1 MSSNTVTPFDFS
13 RIFFMNQLIFSNA
26 RILTVDEEFTG
37 TVVLA
42 DGIIQSVD
50 RGNTS
55 VPAAKDWGGDWL
67 LPGLV
72 ELHTDNLEK
81 HLSPR
86 PGVLW
91 NAHSAM
97 MVHDAQCAAA
107 GITTVLDSVVIG
119 DLDEGGPRCQTQ
131 HTSIAALHQ
140 CRDEGLM
147 RVDHLLHLR
156 CELSAPDMLEVFH
169 QYTSDPLLTLVSMM
183 DHTPGQRQWRDLKSY
198 RRYTERNGRYSDA
211 EFDAMIAQRKADQQA
226 YSLPHRVEIVRE
238 SVARGLPLA
247 SHDDTLLSDIEV
259 AIAEGIGMSEFPTTV
274 AAARAARAAGMS
286 IIMGG
291 PNMVKGGSHSG
302 NVSAAELAQL
312 DLLDIF
318 SSDYV
323 PSSLLMATFMLS
335 ALEDWT
341 LVKAVRTVTVNPA
354 RAINLQ
360 DRGEV
365 ALGQRGDLLRV
376 RMNRVGMPVV
386 VETWREGQRAF

>member
-1 MSSNTVTPFDFS
+1 MSTYKLSKPH
-13 RIFFMNQLIFSNA
+13 IFRNA
-26 RILTVDEEFTG
+26 RIVTAEEEFTG
-37 TVVLA
+37 CVVIDQGL
-42 DGIIQSVD
+42 IQSVD

-55 VPAAKDWGGDWL
+55 VPGAEDWAGDWL

-97 MVHDAQCAAA
+97 LVHDAQCAAA

-119 DLDEGGPRCQTQ
+119 DLDQGGARCQTQ

-147 RVDHLLHLR
+147 RVEHMLHLR
-156 CELSAPDMLEVFH
+156 CEVSAPDILEVFNL
-169 QYTSDPLLTLVSMM
+169 YADDELLRLVSVM

-198 RRYTERNGRYSDA
+198 RRYTERNGRYSSE
-211 EFDAMIAQRKADQQA
+211 EFDAMVAQRQAAQQA
-226 YSLPHRVEIVRE
+226 FAAPHRQFIVKASR
-238 SVARGLPLA
+238 AHGLSLA
-247 SHDDTLLSDIEV
+247 SHDDTLLSDIQLAVLEGV
-259 AIAEGIGMSEFPTTV
+259 AISEFPTTV
-274 AAARAARAAGMS
+274 VAARAARDAGMA
-286 IIMGG
+286 IVMGG

-323 PSSLLMATFMLS
+323 PSSLLLATYMLGQ
-335 ALEDWT
+335 LEGWS
-341 LVKAVRTVTVNPA
+341 LPKAVRTVTLNPA
-354 RAINLQ
+354 RAIGLQ
-360 DRGEV
+360 DRGDV
-365 ALGQRGDLLRV
+365 AVGQRADLVRV
-376 RMNRVGMPVV
+376 RMNRAGMPMVI
-386 VETWREGQRAF
+386 ETWLAGQRAF